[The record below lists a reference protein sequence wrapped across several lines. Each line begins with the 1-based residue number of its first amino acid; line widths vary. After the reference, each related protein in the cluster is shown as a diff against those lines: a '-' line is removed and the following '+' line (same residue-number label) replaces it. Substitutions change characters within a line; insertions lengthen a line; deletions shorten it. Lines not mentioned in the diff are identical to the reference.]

1 MVGALIIMACI
12 TIANMRRGVLLH
24 KLILLEQLLAMSH
37 GTFCFMSFKG
47 YGWYLSST
55 ATLLYI
61 SYVLH
66 NVVAW
71 MKIRPF
77 FLDPKGVVC
86 KVSTGMWVA
95 RVYLGSLAC
104 TVPPIVLQIVDNFRY
119 FNNLGD
125 LYVKV
130 RPYEPLMRDPW
141 WVFTCLT
148 LFHVIR
154 KCYGTGVFELVK
166 RSPRFGILL
175 VAIVLAM
182 VFTSLDIV
190 VSIRNF
196 IGTTDG

>member
-95 RVYLGSLAC
+95 RVYLVQFG
-104 TVPPIVLQIVDNFRY
+104 V
-119 FNNLGD
+119 
-125 LYVKV
+125 
-130 RPYEPLMRDPW
+130 
-141 WVFTCLT
+141 
-148 LFHVIR
+148 
-154 KCYGTGVFELVK
+154 YGAADC
-166 RSPRFGILL
+166 
-175 VAIVLAM
+175 VA
-182 VFTSLDIV
+182 DC
-190 VSIRNF
+190 
-196 IGTTDG
+196 G